1 MVNQGGNVIVVL
13 VSNTQRLR
21 RSLFGH
27 LVENMQYVII
37 SQYVYTNYSVVSRR
51 ELSLVDPDGGNTYC
65 DRVRC
70 VLWIW

>member
-1 MVNQGGNVIVVL
+1 MVNQGENVIVAL

-21 RSLFGH
+21 RSLVGH

-37 SQYVYTNYSVVSRR
+37 SQYVY
-51 ELSLVDPDGGNTYC
+51 PDDDNTYRS
-65 DRVRC
+65 RVRC